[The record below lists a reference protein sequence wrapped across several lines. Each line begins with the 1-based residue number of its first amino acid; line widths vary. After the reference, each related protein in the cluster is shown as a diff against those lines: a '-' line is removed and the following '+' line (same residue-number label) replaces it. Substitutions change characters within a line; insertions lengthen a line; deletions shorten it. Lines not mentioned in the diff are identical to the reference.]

1 MNPGPKI
8 LPLCLYMLSSGVGS
22 RVRLSPGTGILERQ
36 PEEISLS
43 APQACTNNQ
52 PVESTPRIRSYRR
65 RPVERHSS
73 LRCQCVVIIV
83 CDYI

>member
-1 MNPGPKI
+1 
-8 LPLCLYMLSSGVGS
+8 LF
-22 RVRLSPGTGILERQ
+22 
-36 PEEISLS
+36 
-43 APQACTNNQ
+43 APQTCTNNQ
-52 PVESTPRIRSYRR
+52 PMESTPRIRPYGR